1 MTGLSYLTAEI
12 AGQLVAMNVDAVQA
26 VLPMDEIV
34 SVPLTPSAVVGIT
47 TKRGHVLTV
56 IDARAAIADG
66 MLPDTNQSVVVH
78 INGHR
83 YALLVDAI
91 HEVISVG
98 DDEILPPPP
107 AMQGSWAN
115 LATGMIRI
123 GADQRALVVRLE
135 HFVEMSELQ
144 MPVLNHTLTNGAVET
159 APVS

>member
-12 AGQLVAMNVDAVQA
+12 AGQLVAMNVDVVQA

-34 SVPLTPSAVVGIT
+34 SVPLTPANVVGIT

-56 IDARAAIADG
+56 IGARAAVSEG
-66 MLPDTNQSVVVH
+66 VPSDTNQSVVVH

-91 HEVISVG
+91 YEVISVR

-107 AMQGSWAN
+107 AMQGGWTN

-123 GADQRALVVRLE
+123 GADKRALVVRLE
-135 HFVEMSELQ
+135 HFVEMSELHT
-144 MPVLNHTLTNGAVET
+144 PVLNHTLTNGAVE
-159 APVS
+159 AASVS